1 MSNLKKQIESLTES
15 LLDSENEVIVWA
27 EETDNPK
34 VLAHAAHVL
43 VKAAGALK
51 EVSALTEKKLDYEMS
66 VEAGSIHPRDIES
79 LAALAAEFDASDDE
93 FLQKQ
98 AAVIDQLLINF
109 AQRGLKSEA
118 ETAEEKELAKLRAK
132 YRAES
137 SDECYKGPRE
147 EHEKDIK
154 AAEAIKAIKNQVK
167 EYRPLQTALSTRYCP
182 DHPGT
187 QVRRVGDNVYQC
199 ALDKKLYN
207 YKEGFTTEKGN
218 KVPGTDVANQTQNLG
233 DRILE
238 QMSFSTRE
246 SKLTASASQEEG
258 PLVKKAQETLE
269 EEVGATINIT
279 DSYFKSIGMTSK
291 TYTAAEWA
299 QGTDSSVQANNLVK
313 TDGDRM
319 VVLSYIRKDADDS
332 ECTEIANGLAAYIKG
347 ALHKRVST
355 SGYVKVEDLESGAGA
370 QSTY

>member
-1 MSNLKKQIESLTES
+1 MSNLKKQIASLTES
-15 LLDSENEVIVWA
+15 LLDAENEILVWA
-27 EETDNPK
+27 EETDNNK
-34 VLAHAAHVL
+34 VLAHAANVL
-43 VKAAGALK
+43 VKAARALE

-109 AQRGLKSEA
+109 AQKGLKSEA
-118 ETAEEKELAKLRAK
+118 ESAEEKELAKLRAK

-154 AAEAIKAIKNQVK
+154 AAEAVKAIKDQVK
-167 EYRPLQTALSTRYCP
+167 EYRPLETALSTRYCP
-182 DHPGT
+182 DHPGS

-199 ALDKKLYN
+199 ALDKKIYN

-233 DRILE
+233 DRKLE
-238 QMSFSTRE
+238 EMSFSTRE
-246 SKLTASASQEEG
+246 NRLNANASEEG
-258 PLVKKAQETLE
+258 DSLVKKAQDTLE

-279 DSYFKSIGMTSK
+279 DSYFKSVGMTSR
-291 TYTAAEWA
+291 TYTTAEWDE
-299 QGTDSSVQANNLVK
+299 GMDSSVQASNLVK
-313 TDGDRM
+313 TEGDKM
-319 VVLSYIRKDADDS
+319 VVLSYIRQNADDS
-332 ECTEIANGLAAYIKG
+332 ECAEIANGLSAYIKG
-347 ALHKRVST
+347 GLHERVSA
-355 SGYVKVEDLESGAGA
+355 SGLVKVEDLKSGAGA